1 MLSSKR
7 PEDHMQ
13 PARHMRSAKR
23 FIVAC
28 DQGWLDMKSF
38 DSGARQLKWI
48 PICFFF
54 FLFHS
59 CTAFYIIEFSQAK
72 TDIIF
77 TVYIFIFFCWHCIFV
92 RSVWVVFLSDHATL
106 QFAKFGITSSSLN
119 ISRSSKRNC
128 CVWGE
133 TFLIF
138 SFLSYLSN
146 IDVNN
151 GVA

>member
-54 FLFHS
+54 FFFTAAPHFTSSNFLRLKPILFLR
-59 CTAFYIIEFSQAK
+59 
-72 TDIIF
+72 
-77 TVYIFIFFCWHCIFV
+77 FIFSYFRHCIFV

-146 IDVNN
+146 IDVNS